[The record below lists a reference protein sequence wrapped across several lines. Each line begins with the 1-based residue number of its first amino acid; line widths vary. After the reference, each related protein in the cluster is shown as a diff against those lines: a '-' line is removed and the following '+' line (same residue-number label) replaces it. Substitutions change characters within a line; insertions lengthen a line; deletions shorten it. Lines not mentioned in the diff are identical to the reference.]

1 MAFQQQGCEAESS
14 TRAHSLL
21 KMPMWP
27 ARSSKSRPRVSSE
40 RAESSASLAPAS
52 QLHSTVNPK
61 PITYAICLCHPLRT
75 LSCVPTHFSCE
86 FYTAIFF
93 TRFMYLLQ
101 ASSSRSRSSVSPER
115 TESSASLAPAS
126 QLRTPVNPPKISYA
140 ICLYCHPLRTLSCVL
155 THFSCEF

>member
-1 MAFQQQGCEAESS
+1 MAFEQQGRKAESS
-14 TRAHSLL
+14 TRANSLP
-21 KMPMWP
+21 KMPVWP

-52 QLHSTVNPK
+52 QLRSTVNPK

-86 FYTAIFF
+86 FYAAIFF
-93 TRFMYLLQ
+93 TLFMCVLK
-101 ASSSRSRSSVSPER
+101 ANTSRSRSPVSPER

-126 QLRTPVNPPKISYA
+126 QLRTPVNRKKISYA